1 MNFLSRRILGNTL
14 IFWILF
20 IVFGSTGFYL
30 VFMKQD
36 PKGFYLL
43 FLMVGLSILFEKVL
57 FKKSRASSNE
67 KEE

>member
-36 PKGFYLL
+36 PKGFYFL

-57 FKKSRASSNE
+57 FKKD
-67 KEE
+67 K